1 MPPFLFKKRVIFF
14 AVILTALGSVG
25 LMALLRLALEVRSR
39 PPDLS
44 ATAAAL
50 EHQATQSALNSQATE
65 IALHIL
71 ATTTALEAA
80 AAAIEATQTAVV
92 APAATGTPLPAPAR
106 PDQISP
112 AILNMAATA
121 TFLEAVDYFG
131 EFEGG
136 SGYLELPGR
145 LN

>member
-106 PDQISP
+106 PDEIN
-112 AILNMAATA
+112 LCNFAT
-121 TFLEAVDYFG
+121 
-131 EFEGG
+131 
-136 SGYLELPGR
+136 LPLCIKLDSSR
-145 LN
+145 DDFARNKIIPKKQAS